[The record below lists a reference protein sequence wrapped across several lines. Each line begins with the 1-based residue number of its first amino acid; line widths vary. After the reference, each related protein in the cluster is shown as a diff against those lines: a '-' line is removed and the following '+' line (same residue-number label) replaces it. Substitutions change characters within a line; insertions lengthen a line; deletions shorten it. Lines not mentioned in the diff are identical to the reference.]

1 MTTVMLLN
9 ERNKQKQKM
18 RLTIFFINLMRN
30 DAYQGYNNSM
40 SKSKSEPVQNV
51 LFDPEQT
58 SNESIEIC

>member
-18 RLTIFFINLMRN
+18 RLTIFFINLMR

-51 LFDPEQT
+51 FFDPEQT